1 MDSTNNSSMNE
12 AYVVLY
18 SPKKGVKPVSTAAYK
33 DKKDAEKWAKDLGG
47 ITMIVKK
54 KIKGIDESLEESMF
68 SAIDQIRQDSKD
80 VRDFVKNVFKD
91 REFKKMSNDKEFIKY
106 LKSIYEG
113 TMIDEEHV
121 KFSNRTPSGTIATG
135 SVQTSKESVNES
147 ASKEAM
153 GIAALT
159 GTRGSAVQ
167 DFIDKNRINSRKL
180 FKALKSANLQGRIN
194 FASALAGKPNN
205 PNARLTKK
213 LFGEDKK
220 QIKDL
225 VKRVKFEKIFYDVL
239 STMEKRFG
247 KRKYRIWL
255 EKSLKDFGE
264 NPKHYDYRTNA
275 SAEEKLFQLGK

>member
-12 AYVVLY
+12 
-18 SPKKGVKPVSTAAYK
+18 G
-33 DKKDAEKWAKDLGG
+33 
-47 ITMIVKK
+47 
-54 KIKGIDESLEESMF
+54 MF

-91 REFKKMSNDKEFIKY
+91 REFKKMSNDKDFIKY

-121 KFSNRTPSGTIATG
+121 KFSNRTPSGTITTG
-135 SVQTSKESVNES
+135 SVQTTKESVNES

-225 VKRVKFEKIFYDVL
+225 VKKVKFEKIFYDVL

>member
-1 MDSTNNSSMNE
+1 
-12 AYVVLY
+12 
-18 SPKKGVKPVSTAAYK
+18 
-33 DKKDAEKWAKDLGG
+33 
-47 ITMIVKK
+47 
-54 KIKGIDESLEESMF
+54 
-68 SAIDQIRQDSKD
+68 
-80 VRDFVKNVFKD
+80 
-91 REFKKMSNDKEFIKY
+91 MSNDKDFIKY

>member
-1 MDSTNNSSMNE
+1 MENE
-12 AYVVLY
+12 GKKRYNQKDGVGKSKYVISY
-18 SPKKGVKPVSTAAYK
+18 HDGKKKHK
-33 DKKDAEKWAKDLGG
+33 DGSDFFDIQIFRNKKDLAKFVNSLHKGG
-47 ITMIVKK
+47 YVY
-54 KIKGIDESLEESMF
+54 GF
-68 SAIDQIRQDSKD
+68 
-80 VRDFVKNVFKD
+80 
-91 REFKKMSNDKEFIKY
+91 
-106 LKSIYEG
+106 G
-113 TMIDEEHV
+113 
-121 KFSNRTPSGTIATG
+121 
-135 SVQTSKESVNES
+135 ESVNEILVIVDKFDKRKQDYGKVYYQDGGKRPGDGDINK
-147 ASKEAM
+147 AKKELDKLSKKHKGLTLVSVGRNSKMYDVMDESVNEAGKLAM

-167 DFIDKNRINSRKL
+167 DFIDKNRINDKKL
-180 FKALKSANLQGRIN
+180 FKALKKANLQGRIN